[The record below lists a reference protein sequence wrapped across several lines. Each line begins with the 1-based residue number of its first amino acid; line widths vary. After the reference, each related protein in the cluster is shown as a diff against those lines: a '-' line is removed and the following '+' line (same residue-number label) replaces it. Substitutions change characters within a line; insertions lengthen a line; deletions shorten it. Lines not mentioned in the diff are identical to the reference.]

1 MRGTKKIQKK
11 GEEVRVSYKRYCVF
25 LTDREIRRK
34 GVGDEV

>member
-1 MRGTKKIQKK
+1 MRGTKKNTEE

-34 GVGDEV
+34 GVGNEV